1 MGQEQYIIRT
11 GVGFDVDRRSGQQAL
26 GIMETMADTMNT
38 MQMKKSVQGIQER
51 NAKLQKANDAL
62 ERDDRQAQKDRIS
75 DIEKSAKAAGEALGK
90 AVPDEP
96 EMLTPKTKKI
106 SKAWERWKAQIQDM
120 EKHYSKFANRAH
132 KMGQKVAGSI
142 STDKSGKAGAHFMK
156 MEAEE
161 RQRNIVLIEK
171 MIDENKELGKVK
183 GKAGKEALEDN
194 KALIKEMKAMKALDK
209 EAIALE
215 KKESKQK
222 RKNYKEFSK
231 RAKKLHRQNKQEMQD
246 IKTRTNAYK
255 KMGQAAQQYVSGL
268 AGGMKNAF
276 VIGSAA
282 AAAFAYKMQPVVESV
297 MSFEKTII
305 NANSVFGETQEKLHE
320 VSDSLVTFGLQY
332 GVSTQQAAEGLYQ
345 LASAG
350 LSAADSQE
358 VLQHTLKLA
367 MATQGDH
374 NTLAKLTV
382 QTIAGFGMEMSQAE
396 ELTDKFAFSIQK
408 SLIEWQDLSSSVK
421 FAMPFFVATG
431 QSIDQLLGGL
441 QVLTNR
447 ALEAG
452 IAGRGLRQALAQFTK
467 HADDNA
473 SAFRK
478 MGIDILD
485 AEGKMKDLSVIAKEA
500 QQVFGDVE
508 DYKVLT
514 AMLEDL
520 NVRGATAFALLVQN
534 ADEYQSAVN
543 DLANSAGEATR
554 MADIQQESLANQI
567 QRVKNALM
575 APFFF
580 SDKIGEAG
588 NSLNEFT
595 LRIKELVDEFVGF
608 LIIEEE
614 GSYRLNEFGYQLQDF
629 VIAAMNELITV
640 VREIKRVFLDASGKD
655 GGLETFTKLL
665 QLSTKPMLIA
675 LNILDKLGPG
685 FLTMLV
691 YYKVLAKLLPI
702 STIMTFMR
710 ARAEMYLMLAIA
722 QKNNKEMEGITLSG
736 IMIGQT
742 NADTLSRWANT
753 AAIRMQT
760 LGLIKLNE
768 AGMMT
773 GITMKGMFL
782 AIGLAVGV
790 MMAAVHTTGL
800 LSDALTVLAG
810 ILVMVAAF
818 KAMKALAG
826 IPVVGPVL
834 AIAAGL
840 AIIKGAFMM
849 RDALRDAFGIDA
861 EGGDGSEQIKK
872 ISAGKLPEARSY
884 DMGGVYMPIRD
895 TGGPTPDHGM
905 AILQKGETVVPKT
918 QNQLGGGGITVNMGD
933 VHAEDGTD
941 FAEKLA
947 EALPQAIRR
956 QNDMGVI

>member
-520 NVRGATAFALLVQN
+520 N
-534 ADEYQSAVN
+534 
-543 DLANSAGEATR
+543 
-554 MADIQQESLANQI
+554 
-567 QRVKNALM
+567 
-575 APFFF
+575 
-580 SDKIGEAG
+580 
-588 NSLNEFT
+588 
-595 LRIKELVDEFVGF
+595 
-608 LIIEEE
+608 
-614 GSYRLNEFGYQLQDF
+614 
-629 VIAAMNELITV
+629 
-640 VREIKRVFLDASGKD
+640 
-655 GGLETFTKLL
+655 
-665 QLSTKPMLIA
+665 
-675 LNILDKLGPG
+675 
-685 FLTMLV
+685 
-691 YYKVLAKLLPI
+691 
-702 STIMTFMR
+702 
-710 ARAEMYLMLAIA
+710 
-722 QKNNKEMEGITLSG
+722 
-736 IMIGQT
+736 
-742 NADTLSRWANT
+742 
-753 AAIRMQT
+753 
-760 LGLIKLNE
+760 
-768 AGMMT
+768 
-773 GITMKGMFL
+773 
-782 AIGLAVGV
+782 
-790 MMAAVHTTGL
+790 
-800 LSDALTVLAG
+800 
-810 ILVMVAAF
+810 
-818 KAMKALAG
+818 
-826 IPVVGPVL
+826 
-834 AIAAGL
+834 
-840 AIIKGAFMM
+840 
-849 RDALRDAFGIDA
+849 
-861 EGGDGSEQIKK
+861 
-872 ISAGKLPEARSY
+872 
-884 DMGGVYMPIRD
+884 
-895 TGGPTPDHGM
+895 
-905 AILQKGETVVPKT
+905 
-918 QNQLGGGGITVNMGD
+918 
-933 VHAEDGTD
+933 
-941 FAEKLA
+941 
-947 EALPQAIRR
+947 
-956 QNDMGVI
+956 